1 MHSGSKL
8 QVFLLNVVLE
18 EIKEMGND
26 GRIPW
31 LMKPGDSK
39 RFLRRV

>member
-18 EIKEMGND
+18 EIKETGND
-26 GRIPW
+26 GGIPL
-31 LMKPGDSK
+31 LMKPGDPK
-39 RFLRRV
+39 RFLTRA